1 MTDIHEMS
9 ADAQVALMAQ
19 GKLSAEELMRA
30 TLTRIGEVNGALNAI
45 VALRDADELLAEAR
59 AADQVSG
66 RGALH
71 GLPVAVKDLADV
83 AGLVTSEGSPVFAG
97 RVAKTDALHVAR
109 IRAAGAIFI
118 GKTNTPEFG
127 LGSHTFN
134 LVHGVT
140 RNPYDE
146 GLTCG
151 GSSGGAAVAL
161 ASGMVSIADGSD
173 MMGSLRN
180 PAGWNNIYGF
190 RPSWGRVPAEP
201 AGDMYLHRLSTNGPM
216 ARCPADLALLL
227 NVIAGPDPRQPGVLA
242 EETFSAEATDL
253 RGKRIGW
260 LGDWGGAWLMEPG
273 ILDLCQA
280 ALNVF
285 EKAGCEVELVPVPFS
300 REALWESWT
309 TLRSWSVWNDL
320 KRLMQTP
327 ETRRQIKDTGVWEAE
342 RGAAL
347 SAEQVQQAS
356 EMRSAWF
363 RTAAA
368 LFDRYDALAAPTAQ
382 VWPFSVDHPY
392 PTEIAGQG
400 MDTYHRWMEL
410 VIPASLIGLPALAV
424 PAGFGASGLPM
435 GLQLI
440 GRYGND
446 QALLTLAE
454 TYHRETL
461 WPQRHPPKR

>member
-134 LVHGVT
+134 PVHGVT

-227 NVIAGPDPRQPGVLA
+227 NVIAGPDPRQPGVFA
-242 EETFSAEATDL
+242 EETFSAKATDL

-260 LGDWGGAWLMEPG
+260 LGDWGGVWPMEPG

-309 TLRSWSVWNDL
+309 TLRSWSIWNDL
-320 KRLMQTP
+320 KRLMQ
-327 ETRRQIKDTGVWEAE
+327 
-342 RGAAL
+342 
-347 SAEQVQQAS
+347 
-356 EMRSAWF
+356 
-363 RTAAA
+363 
-368 LFDRYDALAAPTAQ
+368 
-382 VWPFSVDHPY
+382 
-392 PTEIAGQG
+392 
-400 MDTYHRWMEL
+400 
-410 VIPASLIGLPALAV
+410 V
-424 PAGFGASGLPM
+424 P
-435 GLQLI
+435 
-440 GRYGND
+440 
-446 QALLTLAE
+446 
-454 TYHRETL
+454 
-461 WPQRHPPKR
+461 